1 MSNSH
6 AACQCRQNHPN
17 ALIVWALW
25 RFSIGTARV
34 DGNVDATLK
43 TWVDRPRSEP
53 LDPLPGSALRLWTG
67 AVCFS
72 AGEAARVP
80 KPTHQRRMGDDVLF
94 ISTGNHGRLTGVER
108 CLPKHHGGMV
118 VDGHCAANLRG
129 IGWPAWMVATHG

>member
-53 LDPLPGSALRLWTG
+53 LDPSSWIGP
-67 AVCFS
+67 
-72 AGEAARVP
+72 EAMD
-80 KPTHQRRMGDDVLF
+80 RRSVFLGRRGGKG
-94 ISTGNHGRLTGVER
+94 TETNAPAAHGR
-108 CLPKHHGGMV
+108 
-118 VDGHCAANLRG
+118 
-129 IGWPAWMVATHG
+129 